1 MAASATWSGTI
12 CAMAENRITS
22 LDLSIAVVA
31 KIAKRLG
38 RSALAG
44 RLPFDQPAA

>member
-1 MAASATWSGTI
+1 MAAPATWSGTI
-12 CAMAENRITS
+12 YAMTEDRITS

-38 RSALAG
+38 RSALAD
-44 RLPFDQPAA
+44 RLLFDQPAA

>member
-12 CAMAENRITS
+12 CAMTEDRIKS

-38 RSALAG
+38 RGALAG